1 MRPIYL
7 DNAASAWPTP
17 QSVVDEVVRAY
28 GIGGNPGRGAHAMAV
43 EKSREVYRVRRET
56 ARLFGALHDRDIL
69 FQPGATQAMNLV
81 LFGFLRPG
89 MRVLVSSV
97 EHNSVTRP
105 LHRLSQLGVEV
116 DEIPVDDWGTVHV
129 EWVEQYLRRER
140 VDAIVCQQGS
150 NVSGALQ
157 PVADLAD
164 LAHEVGARMIVDGAQ
179 AGGHIEIDL
188 VALGIDAWACSGHK
202 GLMGP
207 QGIGILYLDPSLDVE
222 PLTYGGTGSGDA
234 MSPADP
240 HERPDAYEAGTQS
253 FALTLGLGAA
263 VKLHAEKGEEL
274 RATESRLA
282 RRLFRGLS
290 DIPGIRILGPTDPE
304 ARLPLVSIVCDAV
317 APDRLAFE
325 LDKRYGIATRSGL
338 HCSPSAHAQLGT
350 LETGAVRFGVG
361 PHNTE
366 EEIDT
371 AIEAVATLSREG

>member
-17 QSVVDEVVRAY
+17 QPVIDEIVRGY
-28 GIGGNPGRGAHAMAV
+28 GIGGNPGRGAHTMAV
-43 EKSREVYRVRRET
+43 EKSREVYRVRREA
-56 ARLFGALHDRDIL
+56 ARLFGVLHDRDIL

-105 LHRLSQLGVEV
+105 LHRLSQFGVEV
-116 DEIPVDDWGTVHV
+116 DEIPVDDWGVVHV
-129 EWVEQYLRRER
+129 EWVEQYVRRER
-140 VDAIVCQQGS
+140 VDAIVCQHGS
-150 NVSGALQ
+150 NVSGAIQ

-179 AGGHIEIDL
+179 SGGHIEVDL
-188 VALGIDAWACSGHK
+188 AALGIDAWACSGHK

-207 QGIGILYLDPSLDVE
+207 QGIGILYLDRSLVVE

-234 MSPADP
+234 TSPADP

-263 VKLHAEKGEEL
+263 VKLHIEKGEAL
-274 RATESRLA
+274 RATERRLA
-282 RRLFRGLS
+282 RRLFEGIS
-290 DIPGIRILGPTDPE
+290 EIPGIRILGPTDPE
-304 ARLPLVSIVCDAV
+304 ARLPLVAIVSDTM

-325 LDKRYGIATRSGL
+325 LDKRYGIATRAGL
-338 HCSPSAHAQLGT
+338 HCSPSAHAAFGT

-366 EEIDT
+366 AEIDT